1 MKALINAITLAMAA
15 ALPAASFTFDNIDGG
30 MIDLTEWR
38 GQPVLVVNTAS
49 LCGFTDQYSDLQ
61 QVYDS
66 YRDAGLV
73 VLTVPSDDFSQELGS
88 EAEVKEF
95 CEINYALDLPMT
107 EITHVKGAQAHP
119 FYSWVRDQTGFEP
132 NWNFN
137 KILLSPDGD
146 VIATWGSGPKPTGR
160 KITAAIEALING

>member
-1 MKALINAITLAMAA
+1 MKMILTAVTLSLAA
-15 ALPAASFTFDNIDGG
+15 VAPAASFTFDNIDGG
-30 MIDLTEWR
+30 EIDLTAWR

-61 QVYDS
+61 QIYET

-73 VLTVPSDDFSQELGS
+73 VLAVPSDDFAQELGT

-107 EITHVKGAQAHP
+107 EITQVTGADAHP
-119 FYSWVRDQTGFEP
+119 FYAWVRAQTGFEP
-132 NWNFN
+132 SWNFN
-137 KILLSPDGD
+137 KILLSPEGE
-146 VIATWGSGPKPTGR
+146 VTATWGAGTNPTGR
-160 KITAAIEALING
+160 TITAAVEALING